1 MGSIIP
7 SMVKAAR
14 IAVAIK
20 EKMTLAMVPSWEA
33 AAVRPTLSMGW
44 EQMGSIRARQL
55 DQDAEYPNQ

>member
-20 EKMTLAMVPSWEA
+20 EKMTLAMGAFLGGGGCEA
-33 AAVRPTLSMGW
+33 YLIDGMGAD
-44 EQMGSIRARQL
+44 GVH
-55 DQDAEYPNQ
+55 